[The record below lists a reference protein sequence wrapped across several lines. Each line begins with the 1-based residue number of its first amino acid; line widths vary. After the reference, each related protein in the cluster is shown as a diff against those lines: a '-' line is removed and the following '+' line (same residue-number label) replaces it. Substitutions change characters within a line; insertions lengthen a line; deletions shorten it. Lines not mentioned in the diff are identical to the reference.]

1 MRLVHTS
8 DWQIG
13 RQFRFADDATLA
25 VLAEAR
31 LDAIKAVAA
40 LARREGAAIV
50 LVAGDVYDTV
60 LPSERTLRAP
70 LERMRAAHDLDWH
83 LVPGN
88 HDPHRPGFPFE
99 RLRALGLPANVHLH
113 VEPAPVP
120 LGPDPRCPEAVL
132 LPAALAERHADGDP
146 TAWFDRAATADGVFR
161 IGLAHGSV
169 RGFGAAGDQG
179 HNLLAPDRARR
190 AGLDYLAL
198 GDWHGAQEV
207 GDATWYSGTPET
219 DDFGVGGR
227 GGGEALA
234 VALGEGDATRL
245 SVVPHRVGRFRWH
258 RMRHDLLDPSDIP
271 VLDGRIRA
279 LAPALDTVLLDLA
292 VAGRLSLAATAAF
305 EAAIIDGVAHALRFL
320 RLDREEL
327 AAVADGNDLSDFE
340 HGPIRIAAER
350 LAGLAER
357 GDGVASR
364 ALLRLR
370 LLGARTS

>member
-1 MRLVHTS
+1 MRFVHTS

-31 LDAIKAVAA
+31 LDAIGTIAS
-40 LARREGAAIV
+40 LARAEAARFV

-83 LVPGN
+83 LIPGN
-88 HDPHRPGFPFE
+88 HDPHRPGSAFE
-99 RLRALGLPANVHLH
+99 RLRGLGLPSNVQLH
-113 VEPAPVP
+113 VEPVAAP
-120 LGPDPRCPEAVL
+120 LGADAIL
-132 LPAALAERHADGDP
+132 LPAPLAERHGDGDP

-169 RGFGAAGDQG
+169 RGFGTEGDRG
-179 HNLLAPDRARR
+179 HNRLAPDRAVR

-198 GDWHGAQEV
+198 GDWHGAQPV
-207 GDATWYSGTPET
+207 GHATWYSGTPET

-227 GGGEALA
+227 GGGEALV
-234 VALGEGDATRL
+234 VAIGEGEARL
-245 SVVPHRVGRFRWH
+245 EVTPHRIGRFAWH
-258 RMRHDLLDPSDIP
+258 RMRHELLDAADIP

-279 LAPALDTVLLDLA
+279 LAPTLDGSLLDLV
-292 VAGRLSLAATAAF
+292 VAGRLSLAATASF
-305 EAAIIDGVAHALRFL
+305 ETAIVDGVAHALRFL
-320 RLDREEL
+320 RVDREAL
-327 AAVADGNDLSDFE
+327 ATAADADDLAEFE

-350 LAGLAER
+350 LAGLARR
-357 GDGVASR
+357 GDPDAAR

-370 LLGARTS
+370 LLGGRGP